1 MKSNSKLLN
10 IVLNIIFILF
20 LLCCILPVILVVIVS
35 FTDQSVIDT
44 LGYTFFPSKWSI
56 DAYKYVF
63 TQSTSVLS
71 AYKMTIVS
79 TVVGTFISVAAI
91 ALYAYPLSRADFKF
105 KKFFT
110 FYVFFTMLFGG
121 GLVAWYVVVTKYL
134 HLKNTFL
141 ALVLPNAMNAWYVII
156 MRTFFQTSIPPALIE
171 ASKIDGAGEFRIFLK
186 IVLPLAVPAV
196 ATIALFQ
203 TLVYWNDWWNPMLL
217 VNKQELYTLQLLLQI
232 MLQNIQKLSEG
243 SAELRESTNIPTD
256 TVRMAL
262 CVVAMG
268 PILIVYPFFQKYFI
282 QGLTIGSVKG

>member
-1 MKSNSKLLN
+1 MKSDNKLLN
-10 IVLNIIFILF
+10 AVLHIIFVLIL
-20 LLCCILPVILVVIVS
+20 LACILPVILVIVVS

-44 LGYTFFPSKWSI
+44 AGYTFFPSKWST

-63 TQSTSVLS
+63 SEGANVIN
-71 AYKMTIVS
+71 AYKMTISS
-79 TVVGTFISVAAI
+79 TALGTIISVITI
-91 ALYAYPLSRADFKF
+91 ALYAYPLSRADLRF

-110 FYVFFTMLFGG
+110 FYIFFTMLFGG
-121 GLVAWYVVVTKYL
+121 GLVAWYLVVTRYL
-134 HLKNTFL
+134 HLKNTFM
-141 ALVLPNAMNAWYVII
+141 ALVLPCAMSAWYVII

-171 ASKIDGAGEFRIFLK
+171 ACKIDGAGEFRIFAK
-186 IVLPLAVPAV
+186 IIMPLAVPAV

-203 TLVYWNDWWNPMLL
+203 TLTYWNDWWNPMLL
-217 VNKQELYTLQLLLQI
+217 INRQELYTMQLLLQI
-232 MLQNIQKLSEG
+232 MLQNIQKLSSG

-268 PILIVYPFFQKYFI
+268 PILVVYPFFQKYFI

>member
-1 MKSNSKLLN
+1 M
-10 IVLNIIFILF
+10 LNIIFILI
-20 LLCCILPVILVVIVS
+20 LLSCILPVILVIVVS
-35 FTDQSVIDT
+35 FTDQTVIDT
-44 LGYTFFPSKWSI
+44 SGYTFFPAKWSA
-56 DAYKYVF
+56 DAYRYVF
-63 TQSTSVLS
+63 KQSSNVLS
-71 AYKMTIVS
+71 AYKITILSTVIGTIVS
-79 TVVGTFISVAAI
+79 VLAIS
-91 ALYAYPLSRADFKF
+91 LYAYPLSRADLKF

-110 FYVFFTMLFGG
+110 FYIFFTMLFGG

-134 HLKNTFL
+134 HLKNTFM
-141 ALVLPNAMNAWYVII
+141 ALVLPSAMNAWYVII

-171 ASKIDGAGEFRIFLK
+171 ACKIDGAGEFRIFAR
-186 IVLPLAVPAV
+186 IILPLAVPAV

-203 TLVYWNDWWNPMLL
+203 TLTYWNDWWNPMLL
-217 VNKQELYTLQLLLQI
+217 INKQELYTLQLLLQI
-232 MLQNIQKLSEG
+232 MLQNIQKLSQG